1 MDMTVQDVL
10 LLALEDLDE
19 KSFKRFCGKIMDI
32 KIEEGYNKIA
42 KSKLEKAERC
52 DVVDLILRQYT
63 DSYGPELTIEV
74 LNAINEKKVAL
85 GLKKNLENVDGFCW
99 REKPKEPQG
108 IPDGEQSRGAESKPK
123 TTGKPREIQGHNS
136 DEEHFVDKY
145 REELIQGVYLV
156 DPILDGLLQKPLLIT
171 EQYDKVRSQTT
182 SQDKMRELYM
192 CIRGWGPDDKDILY
206 EILLRNNRPL
216 IEKLKR
222 C

>member
-1 MDMTVQDVL
+1 MTVQDVL

-85 GLKKNLENVDGFCW
+85 GLKKNLEN
-99 REKPKEPQG
+99 
-108 IPDGEQSRGAESKPK
+108 
-123 TTGKPREIQGHNS
+123 